1 MKTPDHIKDLKPD
14 PRNARKHNPRN
25 IGMVEE
31 SLQEVGAA
39 RSIVIDESNTVLAG
53 NGVLEAAGNA
63 GITKLKVVDADG
75 STIIAVRRTGLT
87 AKQKT
92 RLALFDNR
100 AAELAEWDTEALAQ
114 MMKDDPAVLNGQFSD
129 DEMADLLD
137 EASRPIQ
144 EQVEDLKPIK
154 RLHVL
159 VSMTADQAIDLLPQ
173 IESLIEKKGAQI
185 YHAGN

>member
-1 MKTPDHIKDLKPD
+1 MKTLDHIKNLKPD

-39 RSIVIDESNTVLAG
+39 RSIVIDENNVVLAG
-53 NGVLEAAGNA
+53 NGVIEAAGNA

-100 AAELAEWDTEALAQ
+100 AAELAEWDAGVLADLL
-114 MMKDDPAVLNGQFSD
+114 KDDPDVFKGQWSKDEIAKLLNMSKNDGENESAALGEKYEIMIACASESEQ
-129 DEMADLLD
+129 EKLLKRFTK
-137 EASRPIQ
+137 EG
-144 EQVEDLKPIK
+144 LKCKAFI
-154 RLHVL
+154 L
-159 VSMTADQAIDLLPQ
+159 
-173 IESLIEKKGAQI
+173 
-185 YHAGN
+185 

>member
-39 RSIVIDESNTVLAG
+39 RSIVIDENNVVLAG
-53 NGVLEAAGNA
+53 NGVIEAAGNA

-92 RLALFDNR
+92 RLALLDNR
-100 AAELAEWDTEALAQ
+100 AAELAEWDAEVLAQ
-114 MMKDDPAVLNGQFSD
+114 LKADDPDVLKGQFL
-129 DEMADLLD
+129 EEEIAKLLD
-137 EASRPIQ
+137 KAGELVDLSAEGEAPEASKTHCPKCGFIF
-144 EQVEDLKPIK
+144 EVPK
-154 RLHVL
+154 
-159 VSMTADQAIDLLPQ
+159 
-173 IESLIEKKGAQI
+173 
-185 YHAGN
+185 